1 MCCVIEL
8 CNKLEMVGSV
18 VILVAMTVV
27 VGCKI
32 ELCNEL
38 VMVGSV
44 VILVSMLVTVLGVK
58 NVSLIFSVS
67 LPELIIL

>member
-1 MCCVIEL
+1 MGCVIEL
-8 CNKLEMVGSV
+8 YNKLEMVGSV
-18 VILVAMTVV
+18 VILVAMPVV

-44 VILVSMLVTVLGVK
+44 VILVAMPVIDLVVK

-67 LPELIIL
+67 LPKLIIL